1 MTEHLA
7 PLRAM
12 TYPGRVIIIGGGV
25 EPVQAMILYAITG
38 RSPSSQ
44 ARRLRLEGQSIW
56 TEPVDEETLRQGNP
70 ELLVYRAL
78 AFEHGLAVS
87 NGRQT
92 EDIVAALKNRGTAAD
107 PLSVLAEALRR
118 WDFEPDAPHF
128 TPRISGCLQ
137 AGGRAG
143 LSLIRRGGMGAPDRD
158 VFSWQLE
165 PGRGKL
171 ISTYQGL
178 EENPLPSFAG
188 APRDVLIPWGDAR
201 SLAEAAFEA
210 MAPTGAAKDY
220 RVSIVCL
227 AAKTGDLPGA
237 DVYIINHRE
246 RNSPN
251 G

>member
-1 MTEHLA
+1 MTEYLA

-12 TYPGRVIIIGGGV
+12 IYPGRVIIIGGGAG
-25 EPVQAMILYAITG
+25 PGRAMILYAITG

-44 ARRLRLEGQSIW
+44 ARRLRLEGQSVW

-78 AFEHGLAVS
+78 AFDSGLAVS

-92 EDIVAALKNRGTAAD
+92 EDIVGALKSRGADAD
-107 PLSVLAEALRR
+107 PLSVLAEALRS

-128 TPRISGCLQ
+128 TPRISGCVQ

-143 LSLIRRGGMGAPDRD
+143 LSLIRRGGTGSPDRD
-158 VFSWQLE
+158 VFSWEIE

-171 ISTYQGL
+171 VSTYQGL

-188 APRDVLIPWGDAR
+188 APRAVMMPWSDAR
-201 SLAEAAFEA
+201 SLAEAACEA

-220 RVSIVCL
+220 RVSVVCL
-227 AAKTGDLPGA
+227 AANTGDFSSA
-237 DVYIINHRE
+237 DVHIINHRE
-246 RNSPN
+246 RTGPN